1 MKLLTK
7 KILKNEVAYALRWGV
22 FLMASLTLALKIAEA
37 SAYETTKVI
46 LKNPEVTSYS
56 ILVKAG
62 YLPF

>member
-1 MKLLTK
+1 
-7 KILKNEVAYALRWGV
+7 
-22 FLMASLTLALKIAEA
+22 MASLTLALKIAEA